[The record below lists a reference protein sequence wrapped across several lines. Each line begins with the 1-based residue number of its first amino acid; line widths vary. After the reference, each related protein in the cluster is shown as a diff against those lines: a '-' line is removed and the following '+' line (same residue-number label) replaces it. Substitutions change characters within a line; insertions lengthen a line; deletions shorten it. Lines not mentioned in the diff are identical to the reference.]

1 MTDTGIPRDLAR
13 RVRLVIFDVDG
24 VLTDAGVYLGQ
35 TGSGEPIELKRFDI
49 VDGLGLHLLL
59 YAGLRVGIVS
69 GRVSIANRMRA
80 DELGIPYHE
89 GPGGYKLEAAEALLA
104 DENVAWDEVAVL
116 CDDLPDLPLLKRSVL
131 PVAVQ
136 NAVPEVHA
144 LARWRTSK
152 PGGRGAAREFCDAL
166 LQARGDYERAL
177 ERYTAE
183 RDRAERDAG
192 AAAR

>member
-1 MTDTGIPRDLAR
+1 MADTGIPRDLAS

-24 VLTDAGVYLGQ
+24 VLTDAGVYLGH

-49 VDGLGLHLLL
+49 VDGLGLQLLV

-69 GRVSIANRMRA
+69 GRVSAANRTRA
-80 DELGIPYHE
+80 EELGIPYHE

-104 DENVAWDEVAVL
+104 DESVGWDEVAVL

-131 PVAVQ
+131 PVAVA
-136 NAVPEVHA
+136 NAVPEVQA
-144 LARWRTSK
+144 LACWRTSK
-152 PGGRGAAREFCDAL
+152 QGGRGAAREFCEAL
-166 LQARGDYERAL
+166 LHARGDYERAL

-183 RDRAERDAG
+183 RDDAG
-192 AAAR
+192 ATAR